1 MRETTHQKSQEYAK
15 SNQKKPFRHLL
26 YPRTKGLISTVKCK
40 FIVLCPELMI
50 ALKDSHIQY
59 LYDLTFLYS
68 SPGSKTFTA
77 PSLDEQLSCPDL
89 ARAGYKFRIHARRFA
104 LADLPNDDEGLKS
117 WCEQVW
123 SEKDD
128 WLDTEM
134 KVDEK
139 GDL

>member
-1 MRETTHQKSQEYAK
+1 MV
-15 SNQKKPFRHLL
+15 
-26 YPRTKGLISTVKCK
+26 STVKCK
-40 FIVLCPELMI
+40 LIVLRSELII
-50 ALKDSHIQY
+50 ALKDSHIQH

-68 SPGSKTFTA
+68 SPGSDRYRA

-89 ARAGYKFRIHARRFA
+89 ARAGYKFRIHVRRFA
-104 LADLPNDDEGLKS
+104 LVDLPSEDEGLKS

-123 SEKDD
+123 GEKDD

-134 KVDEK
+134 KMDEK